1 MKRTLSIIIVAL
13 IATTAILT
21 SCGPKD
27 VTGPKIYLLDKDGLI
42 TQDTDTVVLLYT
54 KYVDP
59 GVKVED
65 NATQTSDIV
74 VKDDGA
80 DVFSLTTSGYL
91 KKVESIV
98 LTYTAND
105 DEGNTSTNRRNIR
118 IANISEAF
126 AGSYATTRN
135 TQNLNDDTSYNSNVA
150 VDLKVP
156 GRLKFPK
163 VYAHSIDGHKVYFKV
178 NADLFHPDLSTTYS
192 QNIAY
197 MGTKSDSE
205 TPFFSEMSYDEGIE
219 SALSFTYLKIDA
231 QTYYDTTE
239 NYSVFI
245 QGNVDAETQLPL
257 SRIEY
262 LGDSK
267 TVKRIVL
274 ELNVTKNETSVDNVT
289 EVYIPN

>member
-21 SCGPKD
+21 SCRPKD
-27 VTGPKIYLLDKDGLI
+27 VTGPKIYLLDKDGVI

-65 NATQTSDIV
+65 NATQTSNIV
-74 VKDDGA
+74 VEDDGA

-91 KKVESIV
+91 RKVESIV
-98 LTYTAND
+98 LTYTAHD
-105 DEGNTSTNRRNIR
+105 EEGNTSTNSRSIR

-135 TQNLNDDTSYNSNVA
+135 TQNLNDDTSYNSTIA
-150 VDLKVP
+150 VDSRIP
-156 GRLKFPK
+156 GRLRFPK
-163 VYAHSIDGHKVYFKV
+163 VYAHSWDGQKTYFKV
-178 NADLFHPDLSTTYS
+178 NADLYHPEGLSKTFSET
-192 QNIAY
+192 IAY
-197 MGTKSDSE
+197 MGTKADSE

-219 SALSFTYLKIDA
+219 SILTFTMLRIDA
-231 QTYYDTTE
+231 QYYTDSL
-239 NYSVFI
+239 NNQVYI
-245 QGNVDAETQLPL
+245 QGVTEVGTDYPL

-267 TVKRIVL
+267 TIKRIVL
-274 ELNVTKNETSVDNVT
+274 ELNVTKNNSVDRVT
-289 EVYIPN
+289 EIYIPN